1 MIAGIVATLVEMLS
15 FDNTLGPMIDWRY
28 MFDCN
33 ESYMAVVPIAC
44 TMPRR
49 LINPSGLERRSNLS
63 NPFKVVRFQLK
74 NNKMSEPKVPV
85 RFDLDDHEHEPKEKS
100 LEEREGLKT
109 VEGEV
114 EVVRF
119 KSS

>member
-1 MIAGIVATLVEMLS
+1 
-15 FDNTLGPMIDWRY
+15 

-33 ESYMAVVPIAC
+33 ESYMAVVSIAC

-49 LINPSGLERRSNLS
+49 LINPSGLERRSNPL
-63 NPFKVVRFQLK
+63 KVVRFQLK
-74 NNKMSEPKVPV
+74 NNKMPEPKVPV
-85 RFDLDDHEHEPKEKS
+85 RFDLDDHEHRPKEKS

>member
-1 MIAGIVATLVEMLS
+1 MIAGIIATLVEMLS

-33 ESYMAVVPIAC
+33 ESYMVPVAC

-49 LINPSGLERRSNLS
+49 LINPSGLERRSNPL
-63 NPFKVVRFQLK
+63 KVVRFQLK

-85 RFDLDDHEHEPKEKS
+85 RFDLDDREHEPKEKS

>member
-1 MIAGIVATLVEMLS
+1 MIAGILATLVEMLS
-15 FDNTLGPMIDWRY
+15 FDNNLGPMIDWRY

-49 LINPSGLERRSNLS
+49 LINPSGLERRSNPL
-63 NPFKVVRFQLK
+63 KVVRFQLK
-74 NNKMSEPKVPV
+74 NNKMPEPKVSV

-114 EVVRF
+114 KVVRF